1 MSTTFTLLKK
11 EAKGIVPLYIRIQSS
26 NPKVNIRVKTN
37 LLVPAEKWLLDRN
50 GVAFANFLKTDE
62 GSKLNKKIIKIQDA
76 INYKLESGVELSID
90 QVNQSASCISSSIYR
105 ADSKDCLGADWLL
118 SSSNMV
124 SPLSLSFFT
133 E

>member
-26 NPKVNIRVKTN
+26 KPKINIRVKTN
-37 LLVPAEKWLLDRN
+37 LLVPADKWMLDRN
-50 GVAFANFLKTDE
+50 GVAFANFIKSEE

-90 QVNQSASCISSSIYR
+90 QVKEICDNIIYVFNTNR
-105 ADSKDCLGADWLL
+105 
-118 SSSNMV
+118 
-124 SPLSLSFFT
+124 
-133 E
+133 

>member
-1 MSTTFTLLKK
+1 MGVRRSIYIYFKNYK
-11 EAKGIVPLYIRIQSS
+11 ERNFCGLFKIRIQSS

-76 INYKLESGVELSID
+76 INYKLESGVEHRSGKGDL
-90 QVNQSASCISSSIYR
+90 R
-105 ADSKDCLGADWLL
+105 
-118 SSSNMV
+118 
-124 SPLSLSFFT
+124 
-133 E
+133 

>member
-76 INYKLESGVELSID
+76 INYKLESGVELSIN
-90 QVNQSASCISSSIYR
+90 QVKEICDNIIY
-105 ADSKDCLGADWLL
+105 AFLKAFANDKIY
-118 SSSNMV
+118 
-124 SPLSLSFFT
+124 
-133 E
+133 